1 MATITVNYIAYNRAG
16 NRLNVPLNESVI
28 DTVNE
33 TCSADDDYAVSIAPI
48 MEYNGKELQFAFLA
62 ASGTSE
68 GSLLSFHP
76 GTQIIPVGDTD
87 IRVTVVYLEPSEMPA
102 VATDVFNLETN
113 TFTNS
118 DFIEIAAENDPE
130 TNRESCL
137 ISTETAT
144 KVIAREI
151 VDSTSF
157 SIWKPFPGENTSGKR
172 EHTIE
177 QGQSGYLFA
186 FYDGKD

>member
-1 MATITVNYIAYNRAG
+1 MATITVNHIAYNRAG

-33 TCSADDDYAVSIAPI
+33 TCSANDDYTVSIAPI
-48 MEYNGKELQFAFLA
+48 MEYNGKELQFSFLA

-68 GSLLSFHP
+68 GSLLSFLP
-76 GTQIIPVGDTD
+76 GKQNIPVGDTD

-113 TFTNS
+113 TFTNG
-118 DFIEIAAENDPE
+118 DFME
-130 TNRESCL
+130 L
-137 ISTETAT
+137 ISEKTDAINESGLISAETAT
-144 KVIAREI
+144 QVIAREI
-151 VDSTSF
+151 VDSASF
-157 SIWKPFPGENTSGKR
+157 SIWKPFPAGNTSGKR
-172 EHTIE
+172 EYTIE

-186 FYDGKD
+186 FYDGKN